1 MENPDISPDSI
12 DISLPIPSPVGAGL
26 PDALARAC
34 GGADSVPGMPAESLS
49 VPWLEVFLFF
59 YPARLELGC
68 RSALLLFE
76 PPFWPGKE
84 TIFHLFLPLQDF

>member
-12 DISLPIPSPVGAGL
+12 NISLPNPSPVGAEL

-34 GGADSVPGMPAESLS
+34 GGADSVPSMRAESLS
-49 VPWLEVFLFF
+49 VPWLGVFLFF
-59 YPARLELGC
+59 YPAR
-68 RSALLLFE
+68 RSALSLFE